1 MSGGDRV
8 LTSWDLSL
16 LDRHQ
21 RFYAA
26 LASGMKQPTT
36 ALQAHF
42 VAVALGHAQPITQ
55 HEVAFCRFRDGW
67 RDPRSQR
74 NIALAEPGFPA
85 VVTRERIERS
95 IDLADAAQLR
105 TLEFQAGRAFRRVGR
120 LYIDGLATARRAS
133 ADAAVWV
140 STALADAQLAR
151 TLERWTSEQ
160 FGDLCDIYTRALDGD
175 FAKGLRAG
183 DEYVSPWLHRLF
195 DGHAPA
201 AAWQAARSALPDDTS
216 CEEVVGWLQALGSD
230 LVTVVGLPL
239 VTFTQG
245 DFARLEAFVCDGLG
259 VSREW
264 LIDALHVNAVE
275 GLQLVAG
282 CVPLVAATMGWGV
295 RDAKTFAR
303 LAGSLGVGAVAAAN
317 PLMVVVPLLMLARA
331 YQLAKTGEA
340 RDLWRQAV
348 EGGATTGVVLTAAG
362 GIAGPP
368 LLGVAAGL
376 VVAGGLRRALRG
388 RSGIE
393 RSQWVEQPAARVADA
408 ISILCER
415 WGTVRAPVRL

>member
-8 LTSWDLSL
+8 LTSWDLAL
-16 LDRHQ
+16 LDRHR

-26 LASGMKQPTT
+26 LASGTKQPTT

-42 VAVALGHAQPITQ
+42 VAVAFGHADPVTQ

-74 NIALAEPGFPA
+74 NVALAEPGVPA
-85 VVTRERIERS
+85 VVTPERVERS

-105 TLEFQAGRAFRRVGR
+105 TLESQGGRVFRRVGR
-120 LYIDGLATARRAS
+120 LYIDGLATARRSS

-140 STALADAQLAR
+140 STALADAHLAR
-151 TLERWTSEQ
+151 TLEQWTSEK
-160 FGDLCDIYTRALDGD
+160 FGGLCDIYTRALDGE

-195 DGHAPA
+195 DGHTPA
-201 AAWQAARSALPDDTS
+201 AALQAARSALRDDTS
-216 CEEVVGWLQALGSD
+216 CEEVVGCLRALGSD

-239 VTFTQG
+239 VTFTPA

-275 GLQLVAG
+275 GVQLVAG
-282 CVPLVAATMGWGV
+282 CVPLVAATMGWSE
-295 RDAKTFAR
+295 RDAKTFAQ
-303 LAGSLGVGAVAAAN
+303 LAGSLGVGAVAAAS
-317 PLMVVVPLLMLARA
+317 PLLVVVSLLMLARA

-340 RDLWRQAV
+340 RNLWRQTV
-348 EGGATTGVVLTAAG
+348 EGGATSAAALSVAA

-393 RSQWVEQPAARVADA
+393 RSRWVEQPAARVAGA

-415 WGTVRAPVRL
+415 SGAGRAPVRL